1 LWEKDIIKNLKLL
14 MKSKLIKK
22 NVGIT
27 IVALIIFSSI
37 VVFDGTRVV
46 PSIMSWHTGE
56 LELSNKKAG
65 MPLEKN
71 GKTKERV

>member
-1 LWEKDIIKNLKLL
+1 

-56 LELSNKKAG
+56 LELSYKKAG
-65 MPLEKN
+65 MLLEKN